1 MFTAS
6 SAKSR
11 HIPVMLMESLENL
24 KIKKD
29 GIYVDG
35 TLGLGGHSECILK
48 KINSGLLIGIDR
60 DKNSISLAKKQLSTH
75 KNIKVFNDSYKNLK
89 DILERLN
96 IVAVDGILLDLGLS
110 SFQLED
116 NSRGFSHK
124 YESSLDMRF
133 DCNSKDYTAEQ
144 IIQKNDLNELTKIFK
159 EFGEERNAYKIA
171 KKIKD
176 LKGEIN
182 VMSITSIVDRVT
194 PYKFRLKTYSRIFQA
209 LRIAANDELSHLNE
223 FLDNFINLLNPGGR
237 VVIISYHSVED
248 RIVKHKLKDLKHEKK
263 IELIFKKPL
272 TPSNEEVSINKRARS
287 AKMRVGE
294 KIG

>member
-60 DKNSISLAKKQLSTH
+60 DKNSISFAKRQLSTH

-133 DCNSKDYTAEQ
+133 DCNSEDYTAEQ

-159 EFGEERNAYKIA
+159 EFGEERHAYKIA
-171 KKIKD
+171 KKIKN

-263 IELIFKKPL
+263 IEMIFKKPL

>member
-159 EFGEERNAYKIA
+159 EFGEERHAYKNE

>member
-1 MFTAS
+1 MSWYNIISKDISKIPDCILHYNNEYNAARKECGIWGNLEKS
-6 SAKSR
+6 SAAL
-11 HIPVMLMESLENL
+11 P
-24 KIKKD
+24 
-29 GIYVDG
+29 GIVE
-35 TLGLGGHSECILK
+35 H
-48 KINSGLLIGIDR
+48 R
-60 DKNSISLAKKQLSTH
+60 FRQLQE
-75 KNIKVFNDSYKNLK
+75 IEA
-89 DILERLN
+89 ILEYLN
-96 IVAVDGILLDLGLS
+96 ISAVDGILLDLGLS

-124 YESSLDMRF
+124 FESSLDMRF
-133 DCNSKDYTAEQ
+133 DCKSEDYTAEQ
-144 IIQKNDLNELTKIFK
+144 IIKKHDLKELTKIFK
-159 EFGEERNAYKIA
+159 DFGEERHAYKIA

-182 VMSITSIVDRVT
+182 VMSITSIVDKVT

-209 LRIAANDELSHLNE
+209 LRIAANDELNHLDQ

-248 RIVKHKLKDLKHEKK
+248 RIVKHKLKDLKHNKK

-272 TPSNEEVSINKRARS
+272 TPSNEEVNMNKRARS

>member
-24 KIKKD
+24 KIKND

-35 TLGLGGHSECILK
+35 TLGLGGHSECIIK

-60 DKNSISLAKKQLSTH
+60 DKNSISLAKKQLSRH

-133 DCNSKDYTAEQ
+133 DCNSNDYTAEQ
-144 IIQKNDLNELTKIFK
+144 IIKKNDLNELTKIFK
-159 EFGEERNAYKIA
+159 EFGEERHAYKIA
-171 KKIKD
+171 KKIKN

>member
-89 DILERLN
+89 DILECLN

-159 EFGEERNAYKIA
+159 EFGEERHAYKIA

-263 IELIFKKPL
+263 IEMIFKKPL

>member
-35 TLGLGGHSECILK
+35 TLGLGGHSKCIIK

-60 DKNSISLAKKQLSTH
+60 DKNSISLAKKQLSNH

-159 EFGEERNAYKIA
+159 EFGEERHAYKIA

>member
-6 SAKSR
+6 STKSR

-159 EFGEERNAYKIA
+159 EFGEERHAYKIA

>member
-1 MFTAS
+1 MCTPS

-75 KNIKVFNDSYKNLK
+75 KNIKVFNDSFKNLK

-133 DCNSKDYTAEQ
+133 DCNSEDYTAEQ

-159 EFGEERNAYKIA
+159 EFGEERHAYKIA
-171 KKIKD
+171 KKIKN

>member
-89 DILERLN
+89 DILESLN

-133 DCNSKDYTAEQ
+133 DCNSQDYTAEQ

-159 EFGEERNAYKIA
+159 EFGEERHAYKIA

-248 RIVKHKLKDLKHEKK
+248 RIVKHKLKDLKNEKK
-263 IELIFKKPL
+263 IKLIFKKPIA
-272 TPSNEEVSINKRARS
+272 PSNEEVSINKRARS

>member
-6 SAKSR
+6 STKSR

-89 DILERLN
+89 DILESLN

-124 YESSLDMRF
+124 HESSLDMRF
-133 DCNSKDYTAEQ
+133 DCNSEDYTAEQ

-159 EFGEERNAYKIA
+159 EFGEERHAYKIA

-248 RIVKHKLKDLKHEKK
+248 RIVKHKLKDLKNEKK
-263 IELIFKKPL
+263 IELIFKKPIA
-272 TPSNEEVSINKRARS
+272 PSNEEVSINKRARS